1 MESPNEQIKQFLN
14 SAYAHRRLFLV
25 IAATVAL
32 FLVAG
37 CFFVPKVYEAKS
49 TVFIERNVLNS
60 LMQGITINPSMNDRI
75 RVLRYS
81 MLSRDVVTRT
91 LKKMDMD
98 VTE

>member
-1 MESPNEQIKQFLN
+1 MNSQNEQIKQFLQ
-14 SAYAHRRLFLV
+14 AAFTRRRLFLV
-25 IAATVAL
+25 VAATVAL
-32 FLVAG
+32 FIVAG
-37 CFFVPKVYEAKS
+37 TFFVPKVYEAKS

-60 LMQGITINPSMNDRI
+60 LMQGITINPSMSDRI

-81 MLSRDVVTRT
+81 MLSRYVVTRT